1 MNDPSDYEPHW
12 AEELRFEDTS
22 VLLWLI
28 KEAELIG
35 AMWCEWG
42 RLSISCMCICP
53 VNLCFHHSSPHRL
66 PPVFYVL
73 SFSKVDEGH
82 TSFIQIFPF
91 VCALLTFDILLDLLA
106 EWPRGFSF
114 CKRKIKTAPVSEI
127 KHIQK
132 RKTNSV
138 WCILHNDSWPMT
150 ICITLLFVMDGAV
163 QCRVDIIHI
172 WPFET
177 EQT

>member
-1 MNDPSDYEPHW
+1 MNLSHT
-12 AEELRFEDTS
+12 ELRSWGLKTRLCSCGWSKRQNWLGRCDASEAGYLSAACVS
-22 VLLWLI
+22 V
-28 KEAELIG
+28 
-35 AMWCEWG
+35 
-42 RLSISCMCICP
+42 LSISA
-53 VNLCFHHSSPHRL
+53 FHHSSPHRL

-82 TSFIQIFPF
+82 TSFIQISPF

-106 EWPRGFSF
+106 EWPKGFSF
-114 CKRKIKTAPVSEI
+114 CKRKIKTAPVSEM

-138 WCILHNDSWPMT
+138 WCILHSDNWPMT